1 MMMTD
6 INIRQSSFLSA
17 PAAASVSKEDGMLT
31 LSAMGKNLSVNLSSI
46 EKGLKSVEKL
56 KIFAPPQL
64 RLFAQTVSAVCVTIA
79 DTIKDSRFIEM

>member
-17 PAAASVSKEDGMLT
+17 PAAASVLKEDGMLT

-46 EKGLKSVEKL
+46 EKGLKSAEKL
-56 KIFAPPQL
+56 KIFVPPQI
-64 RLFAQTVSAVCVTIA
+64 RIFAQTVSAVCVTVA
-79 DTIKDSRFIEM
+79 DAIKDSRFIDM